1 MLAYDPD
8 DLVELAVFEHE
19 FIAQLLATRL
29 EANDIPSDVFALA
42 GEQLGLLSAST
53 APHNGAQ
60 VKVRAADFDRAKPI
74 YDEFIAE
81 SQKPD
86 ADPDHD

>member
-1 MLAYDPD
+1 MPLNDPD
-8 DLVELAVFEHE
+8 ELVELAVFEHE

-29 EANDIPSDVFALA
+29 EANDIPSEVFALA

-60 VKVRAADFDRAKPI
+60 VKVRAADYDRAKII
-74 YDEFIAE
+74 YDEFNEE
-81 SQKPD
+81 SH
-86 ADPDHD
+86 HDNSEE